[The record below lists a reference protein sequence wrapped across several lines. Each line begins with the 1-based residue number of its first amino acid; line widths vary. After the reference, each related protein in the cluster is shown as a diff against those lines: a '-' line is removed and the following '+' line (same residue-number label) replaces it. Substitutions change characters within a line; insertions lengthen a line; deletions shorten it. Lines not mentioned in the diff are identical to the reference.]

1 MIFSIVQKR
10 GKQMTKRHV
19 RLLAWM
25 LVGMYIRI
33 VFSVSVYPDW
43 VNLAIRIAGL
53 IMFWLS
59 AYQLLTDDQQGTV

>member
-19 RLLAWM
+19 KLLAWM

-43 VNLAIRIAGL
+43 ANFAIRMAGL
-53 IMFWLS
+53 IMFWVS
-59 AYQLLTDDQQGTV
+59 AYKLLMDD